1 MQWQQVNR
9 TQAEIAFGVCEN
21 RSGASILGN
30 YPVCFTTTTGS
41 NDGVQVVA
49 PASGN
54 LFTFAGFA
62 DADIADAASGA
73 LFQCYGY
80 RASVRIFATG
90 TSGTVDA
97 GVVMGVGAG
106 SNGVNSTGSLD
117 TYGPVVSM
125 ESIPAATCSP
135 GGYAKAFIRLL

>member
-9 TQAEIAFGVCEN
+9 TQAEVAFGVCEN
-21 RSGASILGN
+21 RDGASILGN

-41 NDGVQVVA
+41 NDGYQVVKPLA
-49 PASGN
+49 AQV
-54 LFTFAGFA
+54 FTFGGFA
-62 DADIADAASGA
+62 DADIADAGVG
-73 LFQCYGY
+73 LFQCFGY

-97 GVVMGVGAG
+97 GVVMGVAAS
-106 SNGVNSTGSLD
+106 SNGVNSTGSVD

-125 ESIPAATCSP
+125 EQVAAATVSP